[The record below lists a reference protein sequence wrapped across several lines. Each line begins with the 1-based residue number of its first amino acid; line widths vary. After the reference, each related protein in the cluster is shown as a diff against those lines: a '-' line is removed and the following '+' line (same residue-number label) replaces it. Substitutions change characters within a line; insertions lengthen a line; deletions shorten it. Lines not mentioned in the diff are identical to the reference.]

1 MEKLYGSMET
11 LSAMQLTANMEG
23 LDAQSKLIL
32 HSREVLAVI
41 LQETVSEYKGY
52 SRKEI
57 MDFIELES
65 ISDRKEVS
73 AGRTNT
79 QIQGGSAEFN
89 QLNEKISIYE
99 IVNTKNTGTNVPK
112 KENYDLLTLVIIKL
126 GDAVYNGE
134 KEDEGYELFRFLNAV
149 MYPHKDDFLDVVS
162 EYIDFSDNAELWEE
176 VSGMDGLGQCVF
188 EDGLKQGIR
197 TMIID
202 NLEENVPRERI
213 IAKLQRAFE
222 LTEEESLRYY
232 EMFADRV

>member
-1 MEKLYGSMET
+1 MISDFMRRF
-11 LSAMQLTANMEG
+11 
-23 LDAQSKLIL
+23 LDKNIM
-32 HSREVLAVI
+32 
-41 LQETVSEYKGY
+41 KGV
-52 SRKEI
+52 
-57 MDFIELES
+57 ELES

-162 EYIDFSDNAELWEE
+162 EYLFFGIGAAIAENKTDKKESWYKY
-176 VSGMDGLGQCVF
+176 
-188 EDGLKQGIR
+188 EDICQKTYIR
-197 TMIID
+197 IPFCEI
-202 NLEENVPRERI
+202 
-213 IAKLQRAFE
+213 
-222 LTEEESLRYY
+222 
-232 EMFADRV
+232 